1 MNEVPVISLNE
12 RAEHLLK
19 TLVELHVS
27 DGQPVGSRTL
37 ARHTNLN
44 LSPATVRNVMA
55 DLEDL
60 GLIKAPHTSSGR
72 IPTQQGYRFFIDT
85 LLKVKPLDGRAV
97 EQLQEQLGA
106 ERDPQLLL
114 SRVSEVLANVTSFAG
129 VVLVANQQN
138 ACLKQVEFIQLAQNR
153 VLAILVTEDGRVQ
166 NRVIPVDRDYSPSE
180 LVEAANY
187 FNLTYKGF
195 ELTDVRR
202 RLLEEVQADSSEIQR
217 ITRTAYSMAG
227 KLLDDDHS
235 EDEEMLLSGE
245 EKLLSVPDLC
255 EIDTLQQL
263 FDVFKTKNDLLDLL
277 DRSMRVNGI
286 NIFIGEESGYQALN
300 NCSVV
305 TAPYE
310 ADGKVV
316 GTLGVIGPTRMPYGA
331 VIPVVDLTAK
341 LLSGALS
348 HDTESSAA
356 N

>member
-1 MNEVPVISLNE
+1 VIKLNE
-12 RAEHLLK
+12 RAEELLT

-37 ARHTNLN
+37 AKHTNLN
-44 LSPATVRNVMA
+44 LSPATIRNVMS

-60 GLIKAPHTSSGR
+60 GLIRAPHTSSGR
-72 IPTQQGYRFFIDT
+72 VPTQQGYRFFIDT
-85 LLKVKPLDGRAV
+85 LLKIKPLDARSV
-97 EQLQEQLGA
+97 EELQHQLGT
-106 ERDPQLLL
+106 EKDPQLLL

-129 VVLVANQQN
+129 VVLIASQHD
-138 ACLKQVEFIQLAQNR
+138 ACLKQVEFLQLSEDR
-153 VLAILVTEDGRVQ
+153 ILAILVTEDGRVQ
-166 NRVIPVDRDYSPSE
+166 NRVIPVDRDYSAGE

-187 FNLTYKGF
+187 FNHTYRGF
-195 ELTDVRR
+195 ALIDVRR
-202 RLLEEVQADSSEIQR
+202 KLLEEVQADSSEIQR
-217 ITRTAYSMAG
+217 ITRTAYTMAS
-227 KLLDDDHS
+227 KLLDNDHVD
-235 EDEEMLLSGE
+235 EEEMLLSGE

-263 FDVFKTKNDLLDLL
+263 FDAFKTKNDLLDLL

-286 NIFIGEESGYQALN
+286 SIFIGEESGYEALN

-316 GTLGVIGPTRMPYGA
+316 GTLGVIGPTRMRYGA
-331 VIPVVDLTAK
+331 VIPVVDVTAK

-348 HDTESSAA
+348 HRSGSTAS

>member
-1 MNEVPVISLNE
+1 MPVIKLNE
-12 RAEHLLK
+12 RAEELLK

-37 ARHTNLN
+37 AKHSNMS
-44 LSPATVRNVMA
+44 LSPATVRNVMS

-60 GLIKAPHTSSGR
+60 GLIRAPHTSSGR

-85 LLKVKPLDGRAV
+85 LLKVRPMDSRAV
-97 EQLQEQLGA
+97 EKLQEQLGS

-114 SRVSEVLANVTSFAG
+114 GRVSEVLANVTSFAG
-129 VVLVANQQN
+129 VVLIAHQHN
-138 ACLKQVEFIQLAQNR
+138 ARLKQVEFLQLAKDR
-153 VLAILVTEDGRVQ
+153 VLAILVTEEGRVQ
-166 NRVIPVDRDYSPSE
+166 NRVIPVDRDYSTAE
-180 LVEAANY
+180 LIEAANY
-187 FNLTYKGF
+187 FNHSYRGF
-195 ELTDVRR
+195 ALAEVRR
-202 RLLEEVQADSSEIQR
+202 KLLEEVQADTSEIQR
-217 ITRTAYSMAG
+217 ITRTAYSMAS
-227 KLLDDDHS
+227 KLL
-235 EDEEMLLSGE
+235 EDEGAGEEEMLLSGE

-286 NIFIGEESGYQALN
+286 NIFIGEESGYEALN

-316 GTLGVIGPTRMPYGA
+316 GTLGVIGPTRMRYGA
-331 VIPVVDLTAK
+331 VIPVVDVTAK

-348 HDTESSAA
+348 HDTGSSAST
-356 N
+356 

>member
-1 MNEVPVISLNE
+1 MPVIKLNE
-12 RAEHLLK
+12 RAEQLLR

-37 ARHTNLN
+37 AKYTNLN
-44 LSPATVRNVMA
+44 ISPATVRNVMA

-60 GLIKAPHTSSGR
+60 GLIRAPHTSSGR

-85 LLKVKPLDGRAV
+85 LLNIKPLDAGSV
-97 EQLQEQLGA
+97 EKLQEQLGA

-129 VVLVANQQN
+129 VVLIANQHD
-138 ACLKQVEFIQLAQNR
+138 ACLKQVEFLQLSR
-153 VLAILVTEDGRVQ
+153 DRILAILVTEDGRVQ
-166 NRVIPVDRDYSPSE
+166 NRVIPVDREYSPGE

-187 FNLTYKGF
+187 FNHTYKGF
-195 ELTDVRR
+195 VLGDVRR
-202 RLLEEVQADSSEIQR
+202 KLLEEVQADTTEIQR
-217 ITRTAYSMAG
+217 ITRTAYSMAS
-227 KLLDDDHS
+227 KLLDNDAGD
-235 EDEEMLLSGE
+235 EEEMLLSGE

-263 FDVFKTKNDLLDLL
+263 FDAFKTKNDLLDLL

-286 NIFIGEESGYQALN
+286 NIFIGEESGYEALN
-300 NCSVV
+300 NCSVI

-316 GTLGVIGPTRMPYGA
+316 GTLGVIGPTRMRYGT
-331 VIPVVDLTAK
+331 VIPVVDVTAK

-348 HDTESSAA
+348 HDKGSAA
-356 N
+356 ST

>member
-1 MNEVPVISLNE
+1 MIKLNE
-12 RAEHLLK
+12 RAEELLK
-19 TLVELHVS
+19 TLVELHVG

-37 ARHTNLN
+37 TRHINLN

-60 GLIKAPHTSSGR
+60 GLIRAPHTSSGR
-72 IPTQQGYRFFIDT
+72 VPTQQGYRFFIDT
-85 LLKVKPLDGRAV
+85 LLKIKPLDARSV
-97 EQLQEQLGA
+97 EALQHQLGA
-106 ERDPQLLL
+106 EKDPQLLL

-129 VVLVANQQN
+129 VVLIANQHD
-138 ACLKQVEFIQLAQNR
+138 ACLKQVEFIQLSEDR
-153 VLAILVTEDGRVQ
+153 ILAILVTEDGRVQ
-166 NRVIPVDRDYSPSE
+166 NRVVPVDRDYSPGE

-187 FNLTYKGF
+187 FNHTYKG
-195 ELTDVRR
+195 LVLADVRR
-202 RLLEEVQADSSEIQR
+202 KLLEEVQADTSEIQR
-217 ITRTAYSMAG
+217 ITRTAYTMAS
-227 KLLDDDHS
+227 KLLDGDRA
-235 EDEEMLLSGE
+235 DEE
-245 EKLLSVPDLC
+245 

-263 FDVFKTKNDLLDLL
+263 FDAFKTKNDLLDLL

-286 NIFIGEESGYQALN
+286 NIFIGEESGYEALN

-316 GTLGVIGPTRMPYGA
+316 GTLGVIGPTRMRYGS
-331 VIPVVDLTAK
+331 IISVVDVTAK

-348 HDTESSAA
+348 HNPGSSAS